1 MATNHSYKTTQP
13 YLVAVM
19 GVTDVCRPPPM
30 PTAWR
35 LPSSSV
41 SSIAGRNQVKEKAE
55 LNFIKVFFKYVPIPA
70 FLFIFIKVS
79 NCSHG
84 DIFSQY
90 DSALKWDNLSLFF
103 AYFRSF
109 QQQFYS

>member
-55 LNFIKVFFKYVPIPA
+55 LNFIKVFFQICANPG
-70 FLFIFIKVS
+70 LFV
-79 NCSHG
+79 
-84 DIFSQY
+84 
-90 DSALKWDNLSLFF
+90 
-103 AYFRSF
+103 YFHHS
-109 QQQFYS
+109 